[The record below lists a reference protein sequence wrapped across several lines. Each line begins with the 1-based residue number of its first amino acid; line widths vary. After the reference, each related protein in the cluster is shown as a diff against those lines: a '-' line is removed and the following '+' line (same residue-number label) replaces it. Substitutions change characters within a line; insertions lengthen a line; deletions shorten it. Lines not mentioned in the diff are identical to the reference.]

1 MTQKR
6 KISNFVIGFVLSGL
20 AWLLFWYWQ
29 KSTSAEDGALE
40 MLERLAAAEARA
52 KASQAR
58 FEAFK
63 AEAIAQADVQASAG
77 AVTTASM
84 VDDLQVI
91 KGVGPVF
98 ATRLQNADIASF
110 AAVAAQTADFVAEL
124 LDIGPNRAADIIA
137 EAKKLA

>member
-6 KISNFVIGFVLSGL
+6 KISNFVIGFLLSGL
-20 AWLLFWYWQ
+20 VWLLFWYWQ

-63 AEAIAQADVQASAG
+63 AEAMAQADVQ
-77 AVTTASM
+77 VTVAAEVTAAM
-84 VDDLQVI
+84 VDDLQTI

-98 ATRLQNADIASF
+98 ASRFQGADIASF

-137 EAKKLA
+137 EAKKLV

>member
-6 KISNFVIGFVLSGL
+6 KISNFAIGFLLSGL
-20 AWLLFWYWQ
+20 VWLLFWYWQ

-40 MLERLAAAEARA
+40 MLERLASAEARV

-63 AEAIAQADVQASAG
+63 AEAMTQADVAIEAMGSA
-77 AVTTASM
+77 A
-84 VDDLQVI
+84 DDLQVI

-98 ATRLQNADIASF
+98 ANRFQGANITSF
-110 AAVAAQTADFVAEL
+110 AAIAAQTADFVAEL